1 VFVALIWLSPVCR
14 QRLWDIQAMAT
25 AHARV
30 AGAIADANP
39 EDAERAVEHLVDYVE
54 KFTLKVVGFEG
65 GN

>member
-1 VFVALIWLSPVCR
+1 
-14 QRLWDIQAMAT
+14 MAT